1 MNEYFF
7 QPLDRLRMDSCVNG
21 LSREGMSLIVHC
33 ANAGLLSH
41 YSDCLVERIRTLMPQ
56 STLEAYFPTDAQA
69 LIDSFNKVLA
79 SLSLNQAMKPADIGK
94 VDRIWVVYD
103 AQALPANEL
112 QLLGQLIQQFPG
124 ANIRTIL
131 MLTGPEP
138 TENLISAMGR
148 RIMRW
153 HIALPTPEQAQAL
166 WLQAHSQGHEALLR
180 PLFNQLKLMNH
191 VPMAQ
196 RTGNATLSTKVLAK
210 AQSQSSALKNFKFED
225 LFKRL
230 KSFKNQFGKRFSKP
244 KLSLKI
250 WKWALA
256 VCSLFLISTALMAW
270 LQPAAF
276 GIGQTKKVVPETV
289 MAPTTASDSES
300 ANPSSTDK
308 QLASTQTAVEP
319 PKPAVSSKSYPP
331 LAPPPNGVELPG
343 PAVQGQ
349 LWAQGLDPKS
359 FFIQHGTFNAFNK
372 AEQMQKLYAGL
383 TNAHIVA
390 AYRPGESLAYF
401 VLVTGPHASLTEANE
416 FLKRK
421 DIPASSWIRSSQNL
435 QDQLNPSIRK
445 N

>member
-69 LIDSFNKVLA
+69 LIDSFNKVLTG
-79 SLSLNQAMKPADIGK
+79 LSLNQAMKPADIGK

-131 MLTGPEP
+131 MLTGPDP

-153 HIALPTPEQAQAL
+153 NIALPNPEQAQAL

-210 AQSQSSALKNFKFED
+210 AQSQSSALKNFKFKD
-225 LFKRL
+225 LFIIFKNL
-230 KSFKNQFGKRFSKP
+230 KSQYGNRFSMP
-244 KLSLKI
+244 KLSSKN

-256 VCSLFLISTALMAW
+256 ISSLFLFSTALTAW
-270 LQPAAF
+270 LQPEAF
-276 GIGQTKKVVPETV
+276 GFGQGKKSVPEAV
-289 MAPTTASDSES
+289 MSPAKDSDSVS
-300 ANPSSTDK
+300 ASSTDK
-308 QLASTQTAVEP
+308 PLPPNQTVTEP
-319 PKPAVSSKSYPP
+319 PKPAISIKSYPP
-331 LAPPPNGVELPG
+331 LAPPPNGIELPG

-349 LWAQGLDPKS
+349 LWAQRLDPKS
-359 FFIQHGTFNAFNK
+359 FFIQHGTFNIFNK

-383 TNAHIVA
+383 NDSHIVA

-401 VLVTGPHASLTEANE
+401 VLVTGPHFSLPEANE

-421 DIPASSWIRSSQNL
+421 DIPSSSWIRSSQNL

>member
-1 MNEYFF
+1 MTEYFF

-33 ANAGLLSH
+33 PNSALLSH
-41 YSDCLVERIRTLMPQ
+41 YSDCLIERIRTLMPQ

-69 LIDSFNKVLA
+69 LIDSFNKVLTG
-79 SLSLNQAMKPADIGK
+79 LSLNQAMKPEDISK

-131 MLTGPEP
+131 MLTGPDP

-153 HIALPTPEQAQAL
+153 NIALPSPEQAQAL
-166 WLQAHSQGHEALLR
+166 WLQAHSQGHEAMLR
-180 PLFNQLKLMNH
+180 PLFNHLKIMNH

-196 RTGNATLSTKVLAK
+196 RTGTATLSTKVMAK
-210 AQSQSSALKNFKFED
+210 AQSQSFAMKNFKFSD
-225 LFKRL
+225 FFTKIKATLRPKNSSKRVPL
-230 KSFKNQFGKRFSKP
+230 KV
-244 KLSLKI
+244 
-250 WKWALA
+250 WKGSVAIGAL
-256 VCSLFLISTALMAW
+256 LLISTGLMAW

-276 GIGQTKKVVPETV
+276 GFGKQNK
-289 MAPTTASDSES
+289 S
-300 ANPSSTDK
+300 A
-308 QLASTQTAVEP
+308 ASTEISSSVVSAAPAASINQLLP
-319 PKPAVSSKSYPP
+319 PNPLPEVSKPAVSTKSYPP
-331 LAPPPNGVELPG
+331 LAPPPNGIELPG

-349 LWAQGLDPKS
+349 LWAQRLDPKS

-383 TNAHIVA
+383 NDSQIVGV
-390 AYRPGESLAYF
+390 YRPGESLAYF
-401 VLVTGPHASLTEANE
+401 ILVSGPHISLAEANE

-421 DIPASSWIRSSQNL
+421 DIPSASWIRSSQNL
-435 QDQLNPSIRK
+435 QDQLNPTIRK